1 MIRVIYGTDQVTFI
15 PATLETARLPGVRC
29 LLGPGPYGSYESG
42 DTTDFIIAECG
53 RLAAEFDFEVVFEFD
68 QRQKASGIM
77 LNDLIAAEVAGL
89 FDRSEDV
96 PSKGGDVTDRPID
109 YRSKYE

>member
-1 MIRVIYGTDQVTFI
+1 MIRVIYGTNEVTFI
-15 PATLETARLPGVRC
+15 PATLEVSRMSEVRC

-53 RLAAEFDFEVVFEFD
+53 RLAAEFGFEIVFEFD

-77 LNDLIAAEVAGL
+77 LNDLIAAEVASL
-89 FDRSEDV
+89 FDRSEQV
-96 PSKGGDVTDRPID
+96 PSKGGDVTDKTD
-109 YRSKYE
+109 YRSQYE